1 MGDER
6 NRPGNRSERRVIAIG
21 LLVAVAAGIAGG
33 GFESVSVQTVLYALS
48 SLGWVV
54 ATAILAFRHG
64 ERGEFIVGAGFLV
77 LTIAETLLW
86 VNGRTGD
93 PGYETGFAGG
103 AMFYV
108 PGLLMLGLPSVYP
121 WLIRMF
127 AVLGAGAWA
136 VGSVAFW
143 TGSGFASTDPL
154 ALGGYGLLS
163 AALVG
168 VAVVTLR
175 GRRQM
180 SSGSN

>member
-1 MGDER
+1 L
-6 NRPGNRSERRVIAIG
+6 VIGVG
-21 LLVAVAAGIAGG
+21 LLVAVVSGIAGG
-33 GFESVSVQTVLYALS
+33 GFESVSVQTVLFAVS

-64 ERGEFIVGAGFLV
+64 RRGEFVVGAGFLI

-93 PGYETGFAGG
+93 PGYEIGFAGG

-108 PGLLMLGLPSVYP
+108 PGLLMMGLPAVYH
-121 WLIRMF
+121 WLVRVL
-127 AVLGAGAWA
+127 AVVAAGVWA

-154 ALGGYGLLS
+154 ALVGYALLS
-163 AALVG
+163 AAFVG
-168 VAVVTLR
+168 VVVATLR
-175 GRRQM
+175 GNEPQVSRPYLEDQM
-180 SSGSN
+180 RSGTAVSR